1 MPKIKITG
9 GRKLSGTISI
19 SGAKNSAVALIPA
32 AILCDETATISN
44 VPDITDV
51 DDLENILIHLNA
63 KINRTNGKVEI
74 NSSDIINKEIT
85 SELSKKLRASYY
97 FMGALL
103 GKFKKVDMYFPGG
116 CSIGER
122 PINLHLKGFE
132 ALGATI
138 TEDDNHFIIE
148 APKLKGSNIYLD
160 FPSVGATINIML
172 AAVKATGKTIID
184 NAAAE
189 PEIANVATFL
199 NNMGAKIKG
208 AGTKTITITG
218 VKYLHSCYN
227 EVIPDRIEAG
237 TYLVLASL
245 VGENLK
251 IDNIIPN
258 HIEALIAKLTEAGVD
273 MEIGIDYVTVKE
285 RKEYKAINIKTL
297 VYPGFP
303 TDLQQMMATF
313 MTQCKGRSAI
323 EETIWENR
331 FQNLYELEKMGAIVK
346 VRKDNKKAIIK
357 GKTKLIGTEVVSTDL
372 RGGASLVIAGLIAE
386 GTTTISN
393 ISYILRGY
401 DKIIEK
407 LTKVG
412 AKIEII

>member
-1 MPKIKITG
+1 MPRIKIKG
-9 GRKLSGTISI
+9 GHKLSGTIPI
-19 SGAKNSAVALIPA
+19 SGAKNSVVALIPA

-63 KINRTNGKVEI
+63 KIKRTPGKVEI
-74 NSSDIINKEIT
+74 NSSDIINQEIT
-85 SELSKKLRASYY
+85 PELSKKLRASYY

-138 TEDDNHFIIE
+138 TEEDNHFIIE
-148 APKLKGSNIYLD
+148 ADKLKGSNIYLD

-172 AAVKATGKTIID
+172 TAVKAKGKTIID

-189 PEIANVATFL
+189 PEIVNVATFL

-208 AGTKTITITG
+208 AGTSTITIIG
-218 VKYLHSCYN
+218 VNHLHSCFH

-237 TYLVLASL
+237 TYLILASL
-245 VGENLK
+245 IGENLK

-258 HIEALIAKLTEAGVD
+258 HLEALIAKLIESGVD
-273 MEIGIDYVTVKE
+273 MEIGIDNITIKE
-285 RKEYKAINIKTL
+285 AKSYKPLNITTL
-297 VYPGFP
+297 AYPGFP
-303 TDLQQMMATF
+303 TDLQQIMATY
-313 MTQCKGRSAI
+313 MTQCKGSSTI
-323 EETIWENR
+323 EETIYENR
-331 FQNLYELEKMGAIVK
+331 FGNLYELEKMGAIIK
-346 VRKDNKKAIIK
+346 IRKDNRKATIK
-357 GKTKLIGTEVVSTDL
+357 GRVKLKGTRVDSTDL
-372 RGGASLVIAGLIAE
+372 RGGASLVVAALIAE

-407 LTKVG
+407 LTNVG